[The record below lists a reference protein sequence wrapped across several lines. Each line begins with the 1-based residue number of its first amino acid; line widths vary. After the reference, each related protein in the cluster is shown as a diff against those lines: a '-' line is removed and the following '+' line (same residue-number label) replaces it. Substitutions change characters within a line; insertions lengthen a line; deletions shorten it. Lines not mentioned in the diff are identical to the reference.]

1 MPFPAGTMA
10 NHFAHHIPIFL
21 ILLAVLYLKETEVEC
36 LFLTTAYVLV
46 RFFVVVV
53 GLFLGF
59 KELRHTHA
67 PLNNEFIMKTSTE
80 INKIVIS
87 IMKLDFKKS

>member
-1 MPFPAGTMA
+1 M
-10 NHFAHHIPIFL
+10 
-21 ILLAVLYLKETEVEC
+21 KETEVEC

-46 RFFVVVV
+46 RFFVVVVV